1 MVGAEI
7 VENSISKEPSPQKRN
22 AMIEKAFELGL
33 ILQGC
38 GPNTVR
44 FAPPLT
50 VNEEEIQ
57 VGMDIFEEAVAAVV
71 KGGGQI
77 GSSVFSCRFRR
88 PGIQDSQ

>member
-7 VENSISKEPSPQKRN
+7 VENSISKESSPQKRN
-22 AMIEKAFELGL
+22 AVIEKSFELGL

-50 VNEEEIQ
+50 VNKEEIQ
-57 VGMDIFEEAVAAVV
+57 VGMDIFEEAVSVVV
-71 KGGGQI
+71 KEAA
-77 GSSVFSCRFRR
+77 GS
-88 PGIQDSQ
+88 